1 MTGRGIAFAGF
12 FALLLSAAK
21 LTGSREIG
29 LTALSLGLI
38 LAYSLVSALWTAC
51 CVRYRV
57 ETPSFGLIRG
67 EGASFALYVR
77 GFRLFPAVLYLQ
89 ASLNDCTFP
98 RCAFQL
104 KLGEREQAFQ
114 VPVDCPHHGIWQM
127 QLRRLKVRDLFGLFS
142 FPPLAYRRYGRDPY
156 PLAVYPRLTG
166 NGESSIRLPSDTA
179 YSEEHL
185 IPAERGDSSAGV
197 RAYRQG
203 DSMKRIHWKVTA
215 KMREMCSR
223 QYETPADPY
232 ALVLLDYA
240 CPLAAVDDPLERGD
254 RLCECAGEIALYY
267 AQREETVC
275 LRLPGMENGE
285 LRLEGQADIPA
296 LYEFLTAAPLQEKS
310 ELSFAVAEI
319 FRHLDAIHTL
329 YVVSDRA
336 DEELQRELS
345 GIAHRCPVV
354 WILPQESPEGMP
366 LKTYEE
372 GLLLVSV
379 SEAKQLSVMLGEGL

>member
-57 ETPSFGLIRG
+57 EIPSFGLIRG
-67 EGASFALYVR
+67 ESASFTLYVR

-142 FPPLAYRRYGRDPY
+142 TAG
-156 PLAVYPRLTG
+156 TG
-166 NGESSIRLPSDTA
+166 GIRIRWQ
-179 YSEEHL
+179 Y
-185 IPAERGDSSAGV
+185 IPV
-197 RAYRQG
+197 
-203 DSMKRIHWKVTA
+203 
-215 KMREMCSR
+215 
-223 QYETPADPY
+223 
-232 ALVLLDYA
+232 
-240 CPLAAVDDPLERGD
+240 
-254 RLCECAGEIALYY
+254 
-267 AQREETVC
+267 
-275 LRLPGMENGE
+275 
-285 LRLEGQADIPA
+285 
-296 LYEFLTAAPLQEKS
+296 
-310 ELSFAVAEI
+310 
-319 FRHLDAIHTL
+319 
-329 YVVSDRA
+329 
-336 DEELQRELS
+336 
-345 GIAHRCPVV
+345 
-354 WILPQESPEGMP
+354 SPEMAKAP
-366 LKTYEE
+366 
-372 GLLLVSV
+372 SV
-379 SEAKQLSVMLGEGL
+379 FPVTRPIRRNT